1 MNIEKFFEQLD
12 EYFQKN
18 ELDQVEPYLVR
29 SLEDAKEAE
38 DYAAYIA
45 VGNEMIGFYRSVSKF
60 RQAFDIAEDV
70 LLLMEELQ
78 LGGSE
83 HFATTLLNT
92 ATAYRAAGNAEQ
104 AYQYYRQA
112 LQIYAGLLP
121 EGDYRFAGLYNNMSI
136 LLEQMGR
143 NEEAAELLQKALG
156 IVEKLEES
164 RMEQATTLTNLA
176 MVCFKMD
183 KADEAAAALQ
193 KALEIFEKE
202 GGGTDAHYSAA
213 LAGVGEA
220 YYRIGD
226 YAASLASYE
235 KALLEVKKHFGEN
248 QSYAVLCENC
258 AAVCDCLK
266 DGEKAQKYREQA
278 QDIYKRI
285 GEESRKNG

>member
-45 VGNEMIGFYRSVSKF
+45 VGNEMIGFYRSVSEF

-183 KADEAAAALQ
+183 KADEAAAALK

-220 YYRIGD
+220 YYRMGD

-266 DGEKAQKYREQA
+266 DGGKAQKYREQA

>member
-266 DGEKAQKYREQA
+266 DEEKAQKYREQA

>member
-29 SLEDAKEAE
+29 SLEDAKETE

-112 LQIYAGLLP
+112 LPIYAGLLP

-183 KADEAAAALQ
+183 KADEAAAALK

-213 LAGVGEA
+213 LAGV
-220 YYRIGD
+220 
-226 YAASLASYE
+226 
-235 KALLEVKKHFGEN
+235 
-248 QSYAVLCENC
+248 
-258 AAVCDCLK
+258 
-266 DGEKAQKYREQA
+266 
-278 QDIYKRI
+278 
-285 GEESRKNG
+285 

>member
-45 VGNEMIGFYRSVSKF
+45 VGNEMIGFYRSVSEF

-266 DGEKAQKYREQA
+266 DGGKAQKYREQA